1 MSILSE
7 VLLQKLNR
15 TFKQVFVSRN
25 EFQVL
30 ENMLPETQENLQ
42 KLIDDVERKINQ
54 SLRKLDEIKKKAMEE
69 RELNDIK
76 MQDFEFAIHK
86 CVKIDRVMLLE

>member
-1 MSILSE
+1 
-7 VLLQKLNR
+7 
-15 TFKQVFVSRN
+15 
-25 EFQVL
+25 
-30 ENMLPETQENLQ
+30 MLPETQENLQ

-54 SLRKLDEIKKKAMEE
+54 SLRKVDEIKKKAMEE

-86 CVKIDRVMLLE
+86 CVKIDRVSLLE